1 MRLTASPIPES
12 NHERARWEALRMT
25 RNPNTNIADL
35 HPADAARTASKADHR
50 TLGSLLAAGFII
62 MVSFIV
68 RHFYQ

>member
-1 MRLTASPIPES
+1 
-12 NHERARWEALRMT
+12 MT
-25 RNPNTNIADL
+25 RNPNPNIADL

>member
-1 MRLTASPIPES
+1 
-12 NHERARWEALRMT
+12 MT

-50 TLGSLLAAGFII
+50 TLGS
-62 MVSFIV
+62 FIV